1 MRPDSVSID
10 ELRSSPR
17 SRSRSRSRSLPSWLR
32 EPLLHFVVL
41 GAALFAIDAALR
53 PVDENHIIVVGPDVD
68 NEAITRFQQ
77 ANGRPPSEREL
88 KALLQVWVNNEV
100 LYREGLAM
108 GVDRGDP
115 TIRERVIFKALSV
128 VDANVDVAPI
138 SDEQLKVW
146 FEEHIHKYDEPS
158 RFDFEE
164 AALSRPSGEQE
175 VRAFV
180 DQLNHG
186 APGDAQAGLRVFKA
200 RPYPN
205 LEQSY
210 GTEFAQQ
217 LAAAPEGVWQALQ
230 ARDGWRAV
238 RLVAQTPAI
247 PADFKVLRNI
257 VLQDWRDE
265 AAAQQRTDAVN
276 QLAKKYE
283 IRYPTLKPEAA
294 P

>member
-1 MRPDSVSID
+1 MRPETVSLD
-10 ELRSSPR
+10 EARSS
-17 SRSRSRSRSLPSWLR
+17 SGTSQWPSWLR
-32 EPLLHFVVL
+32 EPLLHFVLL
-41 GAALFAIDAALR
+41 GAALFAVDAALR
-53 PVDENHIIVVGPDVD
+53 PVDESHIIVVGTDVD
-68 NEAITRFQQ
+68 QEAVTRFQQ
-77 ANGRPPSEREL
+77 ANGRAPNEREL

-138 SDEQLKVW
+138 SDDQLRAW
-146 FEEHIHKYDEPS
+146 FEQRIHKYDEPA

-186 APGDAQAGLRVFKA
+186 TPGDAQAGLRVFKD
-200 RPYPN
+200 RPYAN

-210 GTEFAQQ
+210 GAAFTQQ
-217 LAAAPEGVWQALQ
+217 LAASPLDTWQALQ
-230 ARDGWRAV
+230 AKDGWRAV
-238 RLVAQTPAI
+238 RLVGQTPAI
-247 PADFKVLRNI
+247 PANFDVLRNI

-265 AAAQQRTDAVN
+265 AAAQQRTDAVKE
-276 QLAKKYE
+276 LAKKYE
-283 IRYPTLKPEAA
+283 VRYSTPQPEAA